1 MSFWKKITLLTIL
14 LSSLMVYSV
23 YSFDYKTILSKNE
36 KSIDTSK
43 SNSQT
48 NIKENI
54 ILPTQTPIKS
64 TNEVIKKVNIVKNIE
79 QKQIN
84 IDKIPE
90 KVSNKNKNSNLSQ
103 KSKQIQSSINEIL
116 ADKKITFER
125 RSTKITDDSYL
136 VLKNISNL
144 LSSNS
149 NIKIEVAGHT
159 DSRGSDL
166 LNKKI
171 SQDRANSVM
180 DSLLELGIDKNRIK
194 AVGYG
199 ESFPIA
205 KDDENGLSEVNRRV
219 EFNIIGE

>member
-23 YSFDYKTILSKNE
+23 YSFDYKTILLKNE

-43 SNSQT
+43 SNLQI